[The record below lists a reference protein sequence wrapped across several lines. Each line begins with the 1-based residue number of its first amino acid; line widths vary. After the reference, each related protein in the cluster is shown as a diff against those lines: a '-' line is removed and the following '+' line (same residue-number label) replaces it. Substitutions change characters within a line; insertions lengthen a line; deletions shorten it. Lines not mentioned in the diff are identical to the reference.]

1 MPPEAA
7 FSLRILTLA
16 TVVTIALIG
25 AIHWLSRRWYIK
37 RNDGPRAKSYA
48 NRFHLT
54 IRYIFSSLFLAGTI
68 LVNVFREFFEP
79 SIYVVFLLFYALYTA
94 ISVHMWKKESYNPDD
109 YRYEWFVQG
118 GTLLV
123 AAVGLTAAL
132 LILE

>member
-7 FSLRILTLA
+7 FSLRILILA
-16 TVVTIALIG
+16 VVVTIALIG
-25 AIHWLSRRWYIK
+25 TIHGLSRRWYIK
-37 RNDGPRAKSYA
+37 RNDGYREKNYA
-48 NRFHLT
+48 NRSHLV
-54 IRYIFSSLFLAGTI
+54 IRYIFSGLLVAGSL
-68 LVNVFREFFEP
+68 LVNVFQDFFEP
-79 SIYVVFLLFYALYTA
+79 SIFVVFLLFYALYTA

-123 AAVGLTAAL
+123 AAVGITAAL

>member
-7 FSLRILTLA
+7 FSLRILILA

-25 AIHWLSRRWYIK
+25 AIHWLSRRWYIR

-54 IRYIFSSLFLAGTI
+54 IRYIFSGLFLAGTI

-79 SIYVVFLLFYALYTA
+79 SLYVVFLLFYALYTA
-94 ISVHMWKKESYNPDD
+94 ISVHMWKKKAIIRTITGMSGSCREGRCLWQPLASLRPC
-109 YRYEWFVQG
+109 
-118 GTLLV
+118 
-123 AAVGLTAAL
+123 
-132 LILE
+132 